1 MYTEPRF
8 LLAGDSALVV
18 EFGDEIS
25 EEVNHKV
32 HALAYVLEKN
42 PLPGLGEAVPT
53 YRSLL
58 IHYDPL
64 RLPCDDVKA
73 LVADLLQKCEEIS
86 LPEPR
91 VIEVPVVYGGEFGPD
106 IQFVAEHNGLSV
118 EEVIRLHSGVT
129 YTVYM
134 LGFSPGFTYLG
145 GLPEVL
151 ATPRLPTPRKLVP
164 AGSVGIA
171 GAQTGIYP
179 IATPG
184 GWRLIGRT
192 PLRLFDPTQ
201 EPPVPL
207 RPGDRLRFVPISEK
221 EFRTGR
227 RENGSTRGSGPDQG
241 GEVDQA
247 DGRAS
252 TGLHAGQPGYPP

>member
-8 LLAGDSALVV
+8 LLAGDSALVI

-25 EEVNHKV
+25 QEVNRKV
-32 HALAYVLEKN
+32 HTLADALGKSFL
-42 PLPGLGEAVPT
+42 LGLGELVPT

-64 RLPCDDVKA
+64 RLSYGEVKA
-73 LVADLLQKCEEIS
+73 FVSKVLQECEERPSIE
-86 LPEPR
+86 LR
-91 VIEVPVVYGGEFGPD
+91 VVEVPVVYGGEFGPD
-106 IQFVAEHNGLSV
+106 IEFVAEHNGLTV
-118 EEVIRLHSGVT
+118 EEVIGLHSGAT
-129 YTVYM
+129 YIVYM
-134 LGFSPGFTYLG
+134 LGFTPGFTYLG

-151 ATPRLPTPRKLVP
+151 ATPRLPTPRELVP

-192 PLRLFDPTQ
+192 SLKLFDLNR

-207 RPGDRLRFVPISEK
+207 RPGDRLRFMPISE
-221 EFRTGR
+221 EGFRAGGR
-227 RENGSTRGSGPDQG
+227 EGREGIGISHEQ
-241 GEVDQA
+241 
-247 DGRAS
+247 
-252 TGLHAGQPGYPP
+252 

>member
-1 MYTEPRF
+1 MYSEPHF

-25 EEVNHKV
+25 KEVNRRV
-32 HALAYVLEKN
+32 HTLAYALEKN

-64 RLPCDDVKA
+64 RLS
-73 LVADLLQKCEEIS
+73 CEEIKAFVS
-86 LPEPR
+86 DVLQKGEEVLLPEPR
-91 VIEVPVVYGGEFGPD
+91 VVEVPVVYGGEFGPD
-106 IQFVAEHNGLSV
+106 IEFVAEHNGLSV
-118 EEVIRLHSGVT
+118 EEVIRLHSGAT

-134 LGFSPGFTYLG
+134 LGFTPGFTYLG
-145 GLPEVL
+145 GLPEAL

-192 PLRLFDPTQ
+192 PLKLFDPNHD
-201 EPPVPL
+201 PPVL
-207 RPGDRLRFVPISEK
+207 LGPGDKVHFVPISEE
-221 EFRTGR
+221 EF
-227 RENGSTRGSGPDQG
+227 
-241 GEVDQA
+241 EVY
-247 DGRAS
+247 S
-252 TGLHAGQPGYPP
+252 

>member
-1 MYTEPRF
+1 MYSEPRF

-32 HALAYVLEKN
+32 HALAYALEKN

-64 RLPCDDVKA
+64 RLSHGD
-73 LVADLLQKCEEIS
+73 LVDFIRTILEKSEEYP
-86 LPEPR
+86 LPEPHK
-91 VIEVPVVYGGEFGPD
+91 VEIPTLYGGEFGPD
-106 IQFVAEHNGLSV
+106 IEFVAEHNGLSV
-118 EEVIRLHSGVT
+118 EEVIRLHSGAT

-134 LGFSPGFTYLG
+134 LGFTPGFTYLG

-151 ATPRLPTPRKLVP
+151 ATPRLPTPRTLVP
-164 AGSVGIA
+164 AGSVALA
-171 GAQTGIYP
+171 GRQTGIYP

-192 PLRLFDPTQ
+192 PLKLFDPQ
-201 EPPVPL
+201 RDPPTL
-207 RPGDRLRFVPISEK
+207 LKAGDRVCFVPISE
-221 EFRTGR
+221 E
-227 RENGSTRGSGPDQG
+227 EY
-241 GEVDQA
+241 
-247 DGRAS
+247 RAS
-252 TGLHAGQPGYPP
+252 LEREEEKSGS

>member
-1 MYTEPRF
+1 MYGEPRL

-25 EEVNHKV
+25 EEVNRRV
-32 HALAYVLEKN
+32 HALAYALGKN

-53 YRSLL
+53 YCSLL

-64 RLPCDDVKA
+64 RLSCGEAKA
-73 LVADLLQKCEEIS
+73 LVTDLLQNCEEIP
-86 LPEPR
+86 LPEPK
-91 VIEVPVVYGGEFGPD
+91 VIEVPVVYGSEFGPD
-106 IQFVAEHNGLSV
+106 IEFVAEHNDLSV
-118 EEVIRLHSGVT
+118 EEVIRLHSGPT

-171 GAQTGIYP
+171 GEQTGIYP

-192 PLRLFDPTQ
+192 PLKLFDLNRDL
-201 EPPVPL
+201 PVLL
-207 RPGDRLRFVPISEK
+207 RPGDRVRFAPISEGEYWARLKK
-221 EFRTGR
+221 E
-227 RENGSTRGSGPDQG
+227 ENGGS
-241 GEVDQA
+241 
-247 DGRAS
+247 
-252 TGLHAGQPGYPP
+252 